1 MLLSS
6 RRLLTTASLLAT
18 ATLGACGGD
27 NDDPTE
33 PTEPVGSATITTDIA
48 QNRTLSADT
57 TYTLSGFIKVQ
68 PGATLTIQAGTR
80 IVGDFDVP
88 GSSLFVLP
96 GAQIRA
102 IGTAQRPIVFTS
114 ERPVGQRQAGDWG
127 GLVIIGRGQVNRTS
141 PTILEGTGNGA
152 TNPTVNYA
160 GGTDNADNS
169 GVLQYVRVE
178 FAGYATAADAELN
191 SFTFAAVGSG
201 TTMDH
206 LESLYGLDDAFE
218 WFGGAV
224 DAKYLVSY
232 ESGDDHFDM
241 SEGYQGRN
249 QFLIAYQS
257 VRVTPRPAAGTPS
270 SDPQGIENDGCAGQ
284 NCAGGTSSTAGQNS
298 TPLTAP
304 LVANFTLVG
313 TGTGVVD
320 ATTGG
325 VGMMLRRGTAGS
337 YVNGIVTRW
346 PRAAVSLR
354 DATTI
359 ARATSGELTLRNV
372 YLAENGPT
380 FEPQGTATNAS
391 VQGSLDLAANAI
403 EVAAPATTA
412 ASLFTALP
420 AVPTDAAS
428 LDWTPS
434 AASAAR
440 TGGLTPFTGAIATK
454 ASANVSATAYRG
466 AAAPAGDKW
475 WQGWTAYA
483 RN

>member
-1 MLLSS
+1 MLLTS
-6 RRLLTTASLLAT
+6 RRLLATASLLAT
-18 ATLGACGGD
+18 ATLAACGS
-27 NDDPTE
+27 DDDDLTGPGETA
-33 PTEPVGSATITTDIA
+33 GSATISSDITES
-48 QNRTLSADT
+48 RTLNADT
-57 TYTLSGFIKVQ
+57 TYTLSGFVKVQ
-68 PGATLTIQAGTR
+68 PGAILTIPAGTR

-102 IGTAQRPIVFTS
+102 LGTAQRPVVFTS

-127 GLVIIGRGQVNRTS
+127 GLIIIGRGQVNRGS

-152 TNPTVNYA
+152 TNPAVNYA

-169 GVLQYVRVE
+169 GTLQYVRVE

-191 SFTFAAVGSG
+191 SFTFAALGSG
-201 TTMDH
+201 TTLDH

-218 WFGGAV
+218 WFGGAA

-249 QFLIAYQS
+249 QFLVAYQS

-270 SDPQGIENDGCAGQ
+270 SDPQGFENDGCAGQ
-284 NCAGGTSSTAGQNS
+284 NCNDGQNS

-320 ATTGG
+320 ATSGG
-325 VGMMLRRGTAGS
+325 IGMMLRRGTAGQ
-337 YVNGIVTRW
+337 YVNGIVARW
-346 PRAAVSLR
+346 PRAAMSLR
-354 DATTI
+354 DASTI
-359 ARATSGELTLRNV
+359 ARATGGELQLRNV
-372 YLAENGPT
+372 YVAESGPT
-380 FEPQGTATNAS
+380 FEPQGTGTGAS
-391 VQGSLDLAANAI
+391 TQGSLDLSANAI
-403 EVAAPATTA
+403 EVAAAGTTA

-420 AVPTDAAS
+420 ATPTDAAS

-434 AASAAR
+434 ATSAAR

-466 AAAPAGDKW
+466 AAAPSGEKW
-475 WQGWTAYA
+475 WQGWTADA

>member
-1 MLLSS
+1 MRSLS
-6 RRLLTTASLLAT
+6 RTLLTATSLLAT
-18 ATLGACGGD
+18 AALAGCVGD
-27 NDDPTE
+27 DDDDPTG
-33 PTEPVGSATITTDIA
+33 PPPVAGSATISGDITA
-48 QNRTLSADT
+48 NRTLRADT

-102 IGTAQRPIVFTS
+102 IGTAQNPIVFTS
-114 ERPVGQRQAGDWG
+114 SRPVGQRQAGDWG

-152 TNPTVNYA
+152 NNPAVNYA

-178 FAGYATAADAELN
+178 FAGYATAQDAELN

-201 TTMDH
+201 TTLDH
-206 LESLYGLDDAFE
+206 LESLYGLDDSFE

-241 SEGYQGRN
+241 SEGYTGRN
-249 QFLIAYQS
+249 QFLIGYQS
-257 VRVTPRPAAGTPS
+257 VRVTPRPAAGSPS

-284 NCAGGTSSTAGQNS
+284 NCNAGQNS

-313 TGTGVVD
+313 TGAGVVD
-320 ATTGG
+320 ATSGG
-325 VGMMLRRGTAGS
+325 IGVMLRRGTAGS
-337 YVNGIVTRW
+337 YVNGIVARW

-354 DATTI
+354 DASTI
-359 ARATSGELTLRNV
+359 ARATAGELALRNV
-372 YLAENGPT
+372 YVAESGPT
-380 FEPQGTATNAS
+380 FEPQGTGAGAS

-403 EVAAPATTA
+403 DVAAAGTTA

-420 AVPTDAAS
+420 ATPTDAAA
-428 LDWTPS
+428 LDWSPS
-434 AASAAR
+434 AAAAVR
-440 TGGLTPFTGAIATK
+440 TGGLTPFTGALATK
-454 ASANVSATAYRG
+454 AAASVSATAYRG
-466 AAAPAGDKW
+466 AAAPSGEKW

>member
-6 RRLLTTASLLAT
+6 RRLLATTSLLAI
-18 ATLGACGGD
+18 ATLGACGD
-27 NDDPTE
+27 DDDDPTE
-33 PTEPVGSATITTDIA
+33 PTEPAGSATISSDITA
-48 QNRTLSADT
+48 SRTLSADT
-57 TYTLSGFIKVQ
+57 VYTLSGFVKVQ
-68 PGATLTIQAGTR
+68 APAVLTIPAGTR
-80 IVGDFDVP
+80 ILGDFDVP

-102 IGTAQRPIVFTS
+102 TGTAQRPIVFTS

-127 GLVIIGRGQVNRTS
+127 GLIIIGRGQVNRTS
-141 PTILEGTGNGA
+141 PTILEGTGSGA
-152 TNPTVNYA
+152 TNPSVNYA

-169 GVLQYVRVE
+169 GILQYVRVE
-178 FAGYATAADAELN
+178 FAGYATAQDAELN

-201 TTMDH
+201 TTVDH
-206 LESLYGLDDAFE
+206 LESLYGLDDSFE

-241 SEGYQGRN
+241 SEGYSGRN

-270 SDPQGIENDGCAGQ
+270 GDPQGFENDGCNGA
-284 NCAGGTSSTAGQNS
+284 NCTSGQNS

-313 TGTGVVD
+313 TGAGVVD

-325 VGMMLRRGTAGS
+325 VGMMLRRGTTGQ
-337 YVNGIVTRW
+337 YVNGVVARW

-354 DATTI
+354 DASTI
-359 ARATSGELTLRNV
+359 TRANAGELVLRNV
-372 YLAENGPT
+372 YVAESGPT
-380 FEPQGTATNAS
+380 FEPPGTGTGAPA
-391 VQGSLDLAANAI
+391 QGSLDLAANAI
-403 EVAAPATTA
+403 EVAAAATTT
-412 ASLFTALP
+412 ASLFNALP
-420 AVPTDAAS
+420 AIPTDAAS

-434 AASAAR
+434 ATSAVR

-454 ASANVSATAYRG
+454 ASANVAATAYRG
-466 AAAPAGDKW
+466 AAAPAGEKW